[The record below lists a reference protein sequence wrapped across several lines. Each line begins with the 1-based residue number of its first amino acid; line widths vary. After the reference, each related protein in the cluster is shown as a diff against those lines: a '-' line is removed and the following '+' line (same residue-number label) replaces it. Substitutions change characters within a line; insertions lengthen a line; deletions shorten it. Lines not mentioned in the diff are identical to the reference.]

1 MSDEYDVLKILARVL
16 KLLGKKYNSPPHQ
29 TGVQKYPSGVI
40 SVDVHGKPMFWLF
53 DEYELSEWLRDKLEE
68 LENDNKDE

>member
-1 MSDEYDVLKILARVL
+1 
-16 KLLGKKYNSPPHQ
+16 
-29 TGVQKYPSGVI
+29 VQKYPSGVI